1 LIYFSK
7 SVFKCCTCWAWL
19 RTFCISWPE
28 AIDLRDEI
36 GFYQAIQSALK
47 KSEISERDDVDLD
60 HAIQQLRPFL
70 RIDAI
75 NLLLLGSTGGQIADS
90 VGKMKRGYTLK
101 HVTPCIHW
109 LLDLGSNQGPTD
121 QQKAGLVKISVAH
134 LGI

>member
-70 RIDAI
+70 RIDAS
-75 NLLLLGSTGGQIADS
+75 NPVS
-90 VGKMKRGYTLK
+90 VMDLWKETLTLTSNYMDK
-101 HVTPCIHW
+101 LPYSVISLSLNKPV
-109 LLDLGSNQGPTD
+109 LDMQPFIWNKFKVCL
-121 QQKAGLVKISVAH
+121 
-134 LGI
+134 